1 MYFFVLFFFL
11 KKKKEREREVSYFCS
26 SPDKILV
33 YPSFYNLDEEKS

>member
-1 MYFFVLFFFL
+1 MYFFVCFL
-11 KKKKEREREVSYFCS
+11 KKEREVSYFCS